1 MQPCPI
7 KYSSM
12 RSVTFLWVSS
22 ANPANDEP
30 FRQRMNQIRPLS
42 TTSSSAPS
50 PSPYT
55 AVANPFGHGGTILK
69 RKLA

>member
-1 MQPCPI
+1 
-7 KYSSM
+7 M

-30 FRQRMNQIRPLS
+30 FRQRMNQIQAAQYDEQQRAEPE
-42 TTSSSAPS
+42 PC
-50 PSPYT
+50 T
-55 AVANPFGHGGTILK
+55 AVANPFGRGGTILK